1 MQQKPN
7 KVWKFHFAQ
16 NFVNWCKLYLLGLT
30 RGFGIENSRLV
41 CTGTSCPNLQARSK
55 FKPQ

>member
-41 CTGTSCPNLQARSK
+41 CTGTSCPNLQGSIK
-55 FKPQ
+55 I